1 MTPELVIHPRTQEQ
15 LRSFTDAPH
24 HALLLAGPDGIGK
37 TTLATHIAQHI
48 LGLPPGQLQHY
59 PYFLLAGSD
68 DSGTISIEEVR
79 RIHAFLRLKTT
90 GTAPIRRVVIVQHAD
105 GLTTE
110 AQNAFLKLL
119 EEPPADTLIIL
130 TAGSKYGLLP
140 TILSR
145 VHVLPVH
152 APEQTVLQ
160 AFFEA
165 AGHHGDTIQRTY
177 FLSGG
182 LPGLMHGLLHGG
194 QDHPLLEQVTVA
206 KELLGKSLFERLAL
220 VDALAKQKAGIGP
233 LLDALQR
240 IAGSGIKLASQK
252 QDPKALRQW
261 HSVRKE
267 ALLAQEALAKNANSK
282 LLLTKMLLHM

>member
-1 MTPELVIHPRTQEQ
+1 MTPELIIHPRTQEQ
-15 LRSFTDAPH
+15 LRSFVDVPH
-24 HALLLAGPDGIGK
+24 HAVLLAGPNGIGK
-37 TTLATHIAQHI
+37 TTLATYIARQV
-48 LGLPPGQLQHY
+48 LGLQPEQLQHY

-68 DSGTISIEEVR
+68 DSDTISIEEVR

-90 GTAPIRRVVIVQHAD
+90 GTAPIRRVVVVQHAD

-130 TAGSKYGLLP
+130 TAGSKHELLP

-152 APEQTVLQ
+152 TPEQAALQ
-160 AFFEA
+160 AFFETS
-165 AGHHGDTIQRTY
+165 GHPSDAIQRAY

-182 LPGLMHGLLHGG
+182 LPGLMHGLLQGG
-194 QDHPLLEQVTVA
+194 QEHPLLEQVTVA
-206 KELLGKSLFERLAL
+206 KELLGKSLFERLAM
-220 VDALAKQKAGIGP
+220 VDALTKQKVGIGP

-252 QDPKALRQW
+252 QDTRALRQW